1 MKIGQMEWE
10 AILSTSKFNEQ
21 VDAAKATIN
30 DFSSGMSIAGK
41 EIDAALLN
49 TTEDLGRL
57 NKRLADVRS
66 EIQSTTNQMR
76 GMAPGAE
83 QQALKQKLTE
93 LREEYANL
101 KKYVDD
107 ANVAQARISQNPAIG
122 LHLINIAQLTD
133 EYNTLRG
140 QMAATPDDT
149 IHDTLAR
156 KAEEAKA
163 NIEEEI
169 GVLNELYNKLSDT
182 SYIDEMEDAFERA
195 KQVVADFLGK
205 AGLIDDEVSAA
216 LFATTSEVQKFKQQ
230 LVYLQAQIKQ
240 TEKDLQGMEEGAGK
254 DHLTQHLNELKEDYA
269 DLKKYIDDC
278 TRAQKAMENP
288 AFKKH
293 TLALSELIEEYNKL
307 KDTMAATPEGSVKD
321 ALGKQVDELKGK
333 IQQEA
338 EVVDK
343 LTNSLYKNQASS
355 LTLRTEL
362 QKVKQQMLE
371 MERAGLQ
378 DDEVYSQLR
387 ERFSELSQELRH
399 VNAQARV
406 LGSQTSSIQ
415 GVVQTMS
422 GVSGAFSAAQGA
434 IGLFTEKNEA
444 LNAVMLKVQ
453 SLMSITIGLQQ
464 VANMLAQDSYFRLVT
479 LQKAQAVWQKMKE
492 AAIVSQQVENAEQT
506 KSLGLILRQTA
517 ARIKST
523 AVTVAS
529 TIATVGLAGAIRAVG
544 VAIKS
549 IPVVGWILAGISALV
564 GLVSALSSS
573 ARKAKKEQ
581 KELNEKIQEMASEPV
596 AAITKLSDQWNK
608 LGDNLEAKKKFV
620 AENAAEFNKLGV
632 SVKSVE
638 DAERLLVANK
648 DRFIAA
654 QLEKAKA
661 AAYFDKAKEKAKEYV
676 EAEQAL
682 MEKNTRSRRNDVK
695 EAQEELEK
703 FIKVATDAE
712 NNASR
717 MLSALS
723 SKTGQVI
730 SDDNKK
736 IIDSVVDSVASIE
749 ALSREW
755 NNLGNDIKGKSKF
768 IRSHKAEFDKLNLSI
783 KNVEDAENA
792 LVKNKQSFIDAQIN
806 KAKAMAAFEIVKDA
820 YKEVLNE
827 QLELEKNGAR
837 LNSGTFL
844 FRGLLDQQP
853 QIKIPFLPQTEAEKN
868 ASRAMQQYLDLM
880 QKVGQ
885 QTGKTATQTK
895 TYSERLNDIKQ
906 RYKEYYTMVNS
917 GDDIAVSSAQE
928 IYGDLLAQGKNY
940 LDYLKNQRDA
950 ILKQAGGNTLSADAQ
965 EKVNA
970 LTKAIS
976 EETTKTAL
984 SAFEAALSRGLD
996 SANGL
1001 VEALNVIHN
1010 LEKDIKDDGTEL
1022 EEAKQTAIDK
1032 AREDVQRQAEEA
1044 YRDAVQE
1051 YSDYLEERISSYT
1064 AYINKRNALIAAQEA
1079 AATQAEK
1086 DIIDQQIKALDQ
1098 QQKTS
1103 DTRAYDELKKEY
1115 ASFSSAKAELD
1126 KEYEEKKR
1134 VATINNDKELLDRI
1148 EKDYRE
1154 SLSKMASEFIESDV
1168 IGNALDNISG
1178 LTLEEIDSLIQQV
1191 KTKAAQMDIKET
1203 DANLQAI
1210 LKKLEELQGEVA
1222 GNKNPFSK
1230 LSKWVKDWKKALKE
1244 GNTAD
1249 VFNGISSG
1257 IDAVG
1262 QVFDATVD
1270 GLKQLGMAG
1279 DEQTQQL
1286 LGNISG
1292 MVSGA
1297 GQIAKGIATGNPI
1310 DIITGSISLCTN
1322 AIEAFDS
1329 EAREAQRRIEELQKA
1344 EEKIRDIIEQINWEI
1359 DNLIDGDKFNRMKQR
1374 IVEQEQLILDLE
1386 EELAEEEGKSGSK
1399 RDQDAIDAKTK
1410 ELQEARNKLEEYK
1423 AELEQEI
1430 TQTTATDLASE
1441 LSSTILDAI
1450 EQGLSGT
1457 ALREKI
1463 TELVRKKIL
1472 DAVVN
1477 GLSVKYL
1484 EPEIKK
1490 WVDKFDEFLSDGE
1503 ITDEEAAILDEMMQG
1518 ISQEY
1523 QNRLEQIR
1531 GYITGEGNNS
1541 VNSLSGAYKS
1551 ASQESIDLLAGQT
1564 NAVRIQQIQGI
1575 NISRNQL
1582 LHLANID
1589 RNVSSILERLGG
1601 SGGRVTPPA
1610 TATAAESAA
1619 ANVEQDLRA
1628 YGIVDY

>member
-10 AILSTSKFNEQ
+10 AIFNTSKFNEQ
-21 VDAAKATIN
+21 VDAAKSTIN
-30 DFSSGMSIAGK
+30 DFSSGMSIAGR

-49 TTEDLGRL
+49 TTEDLGKL
-57 NKRLADVRS
+57 NKRLEEVRS
-66 EIQSTTNQMR
+66 EIQNTTNQMR

-93 LREEYANL
+93 LREEYSYL
-101 KKYVDD
+101 KKYIDD
-107 ANVAQARISQNPAIG
+107 ANVAQARISQNPALG

-140 QMAATPDDT
+140 QMAATPDET
-149 IHDTLAR
+149 VHDTLAK
-156 KAEEAKA
+156 KAEEAKQ

-182 SYIDEMEDAFERA
+182 SYIDEMEDGFERA

-205 AGLIDDEVSAA
+205 ANLVDDDVSAA
-216 LFATTSEVQKFKQQ
+216 LYATSSEVQKAKQQ

-254 DHLTQHLNELKEDYA
+254 DHLTQHLTELKEDYA
-269 DLKKYIDDC
+269 DLKKYVDDC

-293 TLALSELIEEYNKL
+293 TLALSQLIEEYNRL
-307 KDTMAATPEGSVKD
+307 QDTMAATPDGSAKD
-321 ALGKQVDELKGK
+321 AIGKQVDELRAK
-333 IQQEA
+333 IQKEA

-343 LTNSLYKNQASS
+343 LTNSLYKNQVSNV
-355 LTLRTEL
+355 TLRTEL

-378 DDEVYSQLR
+378 DDAVYTKLK
-387 ERFSELSQELRH
+387 ERFAELSQELRH

-434 IGLFTEKNEA
+434 IGLFTDKSDA
-444 LNAVMLKVQ
+444 LNSAMLKVQ

-492 AAIVSQQVENAEQT
+492 AAIVSQKVENAEQT
-506 KSLGLILRQTA
+506 KNLGLLIRQTG
-517 ARIKST
+517 ARIKNT
-523 AVTVAS
+523 AATVAS
-529 TIATVGLAGAIRAVG
+529 TIATVGLAGAIRMVG

-549 IPVVGWILAGISALV
+549 IPVIGWILAGIG
-564 GLVSALSSS
+564 GLVALIRGLSSAS
-573 ARKAKKEQ
+573 RKAKEEQ
-581 KELNEKIQEMASEPV
+581 EELNKKIAETASEPI
-596 AAITKLSDQWNK
+596 AAITKLSDQWKK

-620 AENAAEFNKLGV
+620 TENAAEFNKLGV
-632 SVKSVE
+632 AVKSVE
-638 DAERLLVANK
+638 DAERLLIANK
-648 DRFIAA
+648 NRFIAA

-676 EAEQAL
+676 EAEQKL
-682 MEKNTRSRRNDVK
+682 MEKNTKGRRDDVK
-695 EAQEELEK
+695 EAKEELEK

-717 MLSALS
+717 MLSSLS
-723 SKTGQVI
+723 SQTGQVI
-730 SDDNKK
+730 SEDNKK
-736 IIDSVVDSVASIE
+736 IIDSVIDSVASIE

-755 NNLGNDIKGKSKF
+755 GRLGNDIKSKSKF
-768 IRSHKAEFDKLNLSI
+768 IRSHKADFDKLGLSI
-783 KNVEDAENA
+783 KGVQDAENA
-792 LVKNKQSFIDAQIN
+792 LVKNKQAFIDAQIN

-827 QLELEKNGAR
+827 QLELEKNGAQ
-837 LNSGTFL
+837 LNA
-844 FRGLLDQQP
+844 GLQFPGVLNQQP
-853 QIKIPFLPQTEAEKN
+853 QVQIPFLPETEAERN
-868 ASRAMQQYLDLM
+868 ANRAMQQYLDLM

-885 QTGKTATQTK
+885 QTGRTATQTK

-906 RYKEYYTMVNS
+906 KYKEYYTLVNS
-917 GDDIAVSSAQE
+917 GDEIAVSSAKD
-928 IYGDLLAQGKNY
+928 IYKDLLEQGANY
-940 LDYLKNQRDA
+940 LDYLRNQRDA
-950 ILKQAGGNTLSADAQ
+950 ILKQAGGSALSAEAQ

-970 LTKAIS
+970 LNRAIS

-984 SAFEAALSRGLD
+984 SAFESALSRGLD

-1001 VEALNVIHN
+1001 VEALNVIHD
-1010 LEKDIKDDGTEL
+1010 LEQQIKDDGTEL
-1022 EEAKQTAIDK
+1022 EEAKQAAIDK
-1032 AREDVQRQAEEA
+1032 AREDVQKQAEDA
-1044 YRDAVQE
+1044 YREAVQE
-1051 YSDYLEERISSYT
+1051 YNDYLEERISSYT
-1064 AYINKRNALIAAQEA
+1064 SYINKRNALLAAQEA
-1079 AATQAEK
+1079 AGTQAEK
-1086 DIIDQQIKALDQ
+1086 DVVEQQIKALDQ
-1098 QQKTS
+1098 QHKTS
-1103 DTRAYDELKKEY
+1103 ELRAYDELKKEY
-1115 ASFSSAKAELD
+1115 ASFTSAKESLD
-1126 KEYEEKKR
+1126 REYEEKKR
-1134 VATINNDKELLDRI
+1134 VAILNNDEDLLARI
-1148 EKDYRE
+1148 ERDYQE
-1154 SLSKMASEFIESDV
+1154 SLSKMASEFIESDI
-1168 IGNALDNISG
+1168 IGNSLDNLSE
-1178 LTLEEIDSLIQQV
+1178 LTVEKIDSLIQQV
-1191 KTKAAQMDIKET
+1191 RTKAAEMNISET
-1203 DANLQAI
+1203 DANLKDI
-1210 LKKLEELQGEVA
+1210 LKRLEKLRATVS

-1230 LSKWVKDWKKALKE
+1230 LSQGVKDWKKALKE

-1249 VFNGISSG
+1249 VFSGISSG

-1270 GLKQLGMAG
+1270 GLKQLGLAG

-1310 DIITGSISLCTN
+1310 DIISGSISLCTN

-1329 EAREAQRRIEELQKA
+1329 ESREAERRIKKLQEE
-1344 EEKIRDIIEQINWEI
+1344 EEKIRDIIQQIDWEI
-1359 DNLIDGDKFNRMKQR
+1359 NNLVDGSKFDKMQQKVIEQTNLIQ
-1374 IVEQEQLILDLE
+1374 DLKD
-1386 EELAEEEGKSGSK
+1386 ELEEEEGKSGSK
-1399 RDQDAIDAKTK
+1399 RDDDRIAQLKKDIAQAERDLEDFKR
-1410 ELQEARNKLEEYK
+1410 ELEE
-1423 AELEQEI
+1423 EI
-1430 TQTTATDLASE
+1430 TQTTAKDLASE

-1457 ALREKI
+1457 ALKAKI

-1472 DAVVN
+1472 DAVINALNVR
-1477 GLSVKYL
+1477 YL
-1484 EPEIKK
+1484 QGAVADWIKL
-1490 WVDKFDEFLSDGE
+1490 FDEYMSDE
-1503 ITDEEAAILDEMMQG
+1503 VITDEESAILEEMMQG

-1523 QNRLEQIR
+1523 QDKLEQIR
-1531 GYITGEGNNS
+1531 GYITGSNNGN
-1541 VNSLSGAYKS
+1541 VNSLSGAIKS

-1575 NISRNQL
+1575 NIARTQL
-1582 LHLANID
+1582 LHLSNID
-1589 RNVSSILERLGG
+1589 RNVASILDRI
-1601 SGGRVTPPA
+1601 GGRGVPITPQNP
-1610 TATAAESAA
+1610 
-1619 ANVEQDLRA
+1619 NVENTASVAQDMRA

>member
-1 MKIGQMEWE
+1 MEWE
-10 AILSTSKFNEQ
+10 AIFNTSKFNEQ
-21 VDAAKATIN
+21 VDAAKATIT
-30 DFSSGMSIAGK
+30 DFSSGMSIAGQ
-41 EIDAALLN
+41 EIDSALLN
-49 TTEDLGRL
+49 TTEDLAKM
-57 NKRLADVRS
+57 NKRLEDLRS
-66 EIQSTTNQMR
+66 EIQSTTSQMR

-83 QQALKQKLTE
+83 QQALKLKLTE
-93 LREEYANL
+93 LREEYGDL
-101 KKYVDD
+101 KKYIDD
-107 ANVAQARISQNPAIG
+107 ANVAQARISQNPALG
-122 LHLINIAQLTD
+122 LHLINVAQLTD

-140 QMAATPDDT
+140 QMSATTDDT

-156 KAEEAKA
+156 KAEEAKQ

-169 GVLNELYNKLSDT
+169 GALNELYNKLSDT
-182 SYIDEMEDAFERA
+182 SYIDEVEDAFERA
-195 KQVVADFLGK
+195 KQVIADFLGK
-205 AGLIDDEVSAA
+205 AGLIDDDVSAA
-216 LFATTSEVQKFKQQ
+216 LFATTSEVQKAKQQ

-254 DHLTQHLNELKEDYA
+254 DHLTQHLAELKEDYA
-269 DLKKYIDDC
+269 DLKKYVDDC

-307 KDTMAATPEGSVKD
+307 KDTMAATPDGAAKD
-321 ALGKQVDELKGK
+321 AIGKHVDELKAK

-343 LTNSLYKNQASS
+343 LTNSLYKNQVSNI
-355 LTLRTEL
+355 TLRTEL

-378 DDEVYSQLR
+378 NDEVYTQLQ
-387 ERFSELSQELRH
+387 ERFAELSQELRH

-464 VANMLAQDSYFRLVT
+464 VANMLAQDSYFRHVT

-492 AAIVSQQVENAEQT
+492 AAIVGQQVENAEQT
-506 KSLGLILRQTA
+506 KSLGLILRQTG
-517 ARIKST
+517 ARIRNT
-523 AVTVAS
+523 AATVAS
-529 TIATVGLAGAIRAVG
+529 TVATVGLAGAIRAVG

-564 GLVSALSSS
+564 GIVGALTSS
-573 ARKAKKEQ
+573 ARQAKKEQ
-581 KELNEKIQEMASEPV
+581 EELNEKIREMASEPV
-596 AAITKLSDQWNK
+596 AAITKLSDQWDK

-620 AENAAEFNKLGV
+620 TDNAAEFNKLGV

-638 DAERLLVANK
+638 DAERLLIANK
-648 DRFIAA
+648 SRFIAA

-682 MEKNTRSRRNDVK
+682 MEKNTRGRRNDVK

-717 MLSALS
+717 MLSSLS
-723 SKTGQVI
+723 SKTGATI
-730 SDDNKK
+730 SEDNRK
-736 IIDSVVDSVASIE
+736 IIDSVIDSVASIE
-749 ALSREW
+749 SLSTAWGR
-755 NNLGNDIKGKSKF
+755 LGNDINAKSRFVRTHKG
-768 IRSHKAEFDKLNLSI
+768 EFDKLGLSI
-783 KNVEDAENA
+783 KNVTDAENA
-792 LVKNKQSFIDAQIN
+792 LVKNKQAFIDAQIN

-837 LNSGTFL
+837 LNSGFQL
-844 FRGLLDQQP
+844 PGLTQQP
-853 QIKIPFLPQTEAEKN
+853 QVQIPFLQQTEAEKN

-895 TYSERLNDIKQ
+895 TYSDRLNDIKQ
-906 RYKEYYTMVNS
+906 KYKEYYTLVNS
-917 GDDIAVSSAQE
+917 GDEIAVSSAQD
-928 IYGDLLAQGKNY
+928 IYKDLLAQGTNY
-940 LDYLKNQRDA
+940 LEYLRNQRDA

-965 EKVNA
+965 EKVNT
-970 LTKAIS
+970 LTRAIS

-984 SAFEAALSRGLD
+984 SAFEASLSRGLE

-1001 VEALNVIHN
+1001 VEALNVIN
-1010 LEKDIKDDGTEL
+1010 ELEKEIKNDGTDL
-1022 EEAKQTAIDK
+1022 EEAKQAAIDK
-1032 AREDVQRQAEEA
+1032 AREDVQKQAEDA
-1044 YRDAVQE
+1044 YREAVQE
-1051 YSDYLEERISSYT
+1051 YNDYLEERISSYT
-1064 AYINKRNALIAAQEA
+1064 SYIIKRNALLAAQEA
-1079 AATQAEK
+1079 AGTQAEK
-1086 DIIDQQIKALDQ
+1086 DVIEQQIKALDQ

-1103 DTRAYDELKKEY
+1103 DVRAYDELKKEY
-1115 ASFSSAKAELD
+1115 ASFTTAKEALD
-1126 KEYEEKKR
+1126 REYEEKKR
-1134 VATINNDKELLDRI
+1134 VATLNNDQELLDKI
-1148 EKDYRE
+1148 EKDYKE

-1168 IGNALDNISG
+1168 IGNALDNISE
-1178 LTLEEIDSLIQQV
+1178 LTLENIDSLVQQV
-1191 KTKAAQMDIKET
+1191 KTKAAEMNISET

-1210 LKKLEELQGEVA
+1210 LKKLEELRGEVA

-1230 LSKWVKDWKKALKE
+1230 LAKSVKDWKKALND
-1244 GNTAD
+1244 GNTAE
-1249 VFNGISSG
+1249 VFSGISSG

-1329 EAREAQRRIEELQKA
+1329 ESREAQRRIEELQKA
-1344 EEKIRDIIEQINWEI
+1344 EEKIRDVIEQINWEI
-1359 DNLIDGDKFNRMKQR
+1359 ENLVDGDKFNRMKQR
-1374 IVEQEQLILDLE
+1374 IVEQEQLILNLE
-1386 EELAEEEGKSGSK
+1386 EELEEEQGKSGSK

-1410 ELQEARNKLEEYK
+1410 ELQDARNKLEEYK
-1423 AELEQEI
+1423 AELEGEI

-1441 LSSTILDAI
+1441 LSSTVLDAI

-1463 TELVRKKIL
+1463 TQLVRKKIL

-1490 WVDKFDEFLSDGE
+1490 WVDKFDEFLSDDE

-1551 ASQESIDLLAGQT
+1551 APQESIDLLAGQT

-1575 NISRNQL
+1575 IIARNQL

-1589 RNVSSILERLGG
+1589 RNVSSILDRLGG
-1601 SGGRVTPPA
+1601 PGGLRPVQNANANTAEVT
-1610 TATAAESAA
+1610 
-1619 ANVEQDLRA
+1619 VEQDMRA
-1628 YGIVDY
+1628 FGIIDY

>member
-93 LREEYANL
+93 LREEYADL

-107 ANVAQARISQNPAIG
+107 ANVAQARISQNPALG

-149 IHDTLAR
+149 VHDTLAR

-307 KDTMAATPEGSVKD
+307 KDTMAATPEGSIKD

-506 KSLGLILRQTA
+506 KSLGLILRQTG
-517 ARIKST
+517 ARIRNT
-523 AVTVAS
+523 AATVAS

-581 KELNEKIQEMASEPV
+581 EELNEKIQEMASEPV

-755 NNLGNDIKGKSKF
+755 NNLGNDINGKSKF

-837 LNSGTFL
+837 LNSGFQL
-844 FRGLLDQQP
+844 PGLTQQP

-1044 YRDAVQE
+1044 YREAVQE
-1051 YSDYLEERISSYT
+1051 YNDYLEERISSYT

-1168 IGNALDNISG
+1168 IGNALDNISE

-1210 LKKLEELQGEVA
+1210 LKKLEELRGEVA

-1230 LSKWVKDWKKALKE
+1230 LSKGVKDWKKALKE

-1249 VFNGISSG
+1249 VFSGISSG

-1270 GLKQLGMAG
+1270 GLKQLGLAG

-1310 DIITGSISLCTN
+1310 DIISGSISLCTN

-1329 EAREAQRRIEELQKA
+1329 ESREAERRIKKLQEE
-1344 EEKIRDIIEQINWEI
+1344 EEKIRDIIQQIDWEI
-1359 DNLIDGDKFNRMKQR
+1359 NNLVDGSKFDKMQQKVIEQTNLIQ
-1374 IVEQEQLILDLE
+1374 DLKD
-1386 EELAEEEGKSGSK
+1386 ELEEEEGKSGSK
-1399 RDQDAIDAKTK
+1399 RDDDRIAQLKKDIAQAERDLEDFKR
-1410 ELQEARNKLEEYK
+1410 ELEE
-1423 AELEQEI
+1423 EI
-1430 TQTTATDLASE
+1430 TQTTAKDLASE

-1457 ALREKI
+1457 ALKAKI

-1472 DAVVN
+1472 DAVINALNVR
-1477 GLSVKYL
+1477 YL
-1484 EPEIKK
+1484 QGAVADWIKL
-1490 WVDKFDEFLSDGE
+1490 FDEYMSDE
-1503 ITDEEAAILDEMMQG
+1503 VITDEESAILEEMMQG

-1523 QNRLEQIR
+1523 QDKLEQIR
-1531 GYITGEGNNS
+1531 GYITGSNNGN
-1541 VNSLSGAYKS
+1541 VNSLSGAIKS

-1610 TATAAESAA
+1610 TAAESAA
-1619 ANVEQDLRA
+1619 ANVEQNLRA

>member
-93 LREEYANL
+93 LREEYADL

-107 ANVAQARISQNPAIG
+107 ANVAQARISQNPALG

-149 IHDTLAR
+149 VHDTLAR

-387 ERFSELSQELRH
+387 ERFAELSQELRH

-492 AAIVSQQVENAEQT
+492 AAIVSQQVENAKQT

-648 DRFIAA
+648 GRFIAA

-827 QLELEKNGAR
+827 QLELEKNGSR

-970 LTKAIS
+970 LTRAIS

-1168 IGNALDNISG
+1168 IGNALDNLSE
-1178 LTLEEIDSLIQQV
+1178 LTVDKIDKLVAQV
-1191 KTKAAQMDIKET
+1191 KTKAAEMDISET

-1210 LKKLEELQGEVA
+1210 LQKLAELRGEVA

-1230 LSKWVKDWKKALKE
+1230 LSQGVKDWKKALKDR
-1244 GNTAD
+1244 NTAE
-1249 VFNGISSG
+1249 VFSGIASG

-1262 QVFDATVD
+1262 QVFDAAVD
-1270 GLKQLGMAG
+1270 GLKQLGLAG
-1279 DEQTQQL
+1279 DEQTQKF

-1297 GQIAKGIATGNPI
+1297 GQIAMGIATGNPV
-1310 DIITGSISLCTN
+1310 DIMTGAITLCTN

-1329 EAREAQRRIEELQKA
+1329 ETRDAERRIAALQDEIEA
-1344 EEKIRDIIEQINWEI
+1344 INSKITQIDWEI
-1359 DNLIDGDKFNRMKQR
+1359 ENIVDGDKFKRMQEKIDEQKRKIQDLKEELEEEQSKSGSNRDKDAIDDLINNQIPQAER
-1374 IVEQEQLILDLE
+1374 DLQDFERELIEELTQVTPQGLAAELSSLILD
-1386 EELAEEEGKSGSK
+1386 S
-1399 RDQDAIDAKTK
+1399 
-1410 ELQEARNKLEEYK
+1410 
-1423 AELEQEI
+1423 
-1430 TQTTATDLASE
+1430 
-1441 LSSTILDAI
+1441 I

-1457 ALREKI
+1457 ELKQKI
-1463 TELVRKKIL
+1463 TEMVRKKIL
-1472 DAVVN
+1472 DAIVN
-1477 GLSVKYL
+1477 ALQITYL
-1484 EPEIKK
+1484 QPEIEK
-1490 WVDKFDEFLSDGE
+1490 WMEQFNKFFEDYE
-1503 ITDEEAAILDEMMQG
+1503 INEEEADILDEMMQG
-1518 ISQEY
+1518 LANEY
-1523 QNRLEQIR
+1523 KARLEQIR
-1531 GYITGEGNNS
+1531 GYITGNANGNI
-1541 VNSLSGAYKS
+1541 NSLSGAYKS

-1610 TATAAESAA
+1610 TAAESAA
-1619 ANVEQDLRA
+1619 ANAEQDLRA